1 MSLFEKIFG
10 TFSEKELK
18 KIQPIANQV
27 LALEEKYAALPNAQL
42 AAQTAV
48 LKETFSVKCPDLR
61 DSHWISLH
69 RTDID
74 FMFKK

>member
-18 KIQPIANQV
+18 KIQPVANQV
-27 LALEEKYAALPNAQL
+27 LALEEKYAALPNDQL

-48 LKETFSVKCPDLR
+48 LKERLAK
-61 DSHWISLH
+61 H
-69 RTDID
+69 
-74 FMFKK
+74 KA